1 MERRRCKKTTP
12 SLHYT
17 GLLDNPFSNLELRNL
32 TLTWKRGEAS
42 RWRALLSP
50 KSSERLVRHA
60 RARIPNDVR
69 AREGD
74 YFVGSRAPQTQG
86 RKGAQGSNEKKLNDI
101 SGESRQEPTHI
112 SALLFWVAQRGLKS
126 SLRISPVCVQ
136 FPESLR
142 PHPPSQDRK
151 LRERKERE
159 TGQRET
165 YTTHRVQWGEE
176 TVRETPALHYT
187 GLLDNPFSNS
197 ELRTS
202 LRQE

>member
-1 MERRRCKKTTP
+1 MSPTHHPKTEKQGRGNTQHTTQIPECSGERRRCKKTTP

-86 RKGAQGSNEKKLNDI
+86 RKGAQGSNETKKKRNDI
-101 SGESRQEPTHI
+101 LGESRQEPTHI
-112 SALLFWVAQRGLKS
+112 SALRFWVHNVGPKS
-126 SLRISPVCVQ
+126 SLRNHLCAK

-142 PHPPSQDRK
+142 P
-151 LRERKERE
+151 REFIAE
-159 TGQRET
+159 
-165 YTTHRVQWGEE
+165 
-176 TVRETPALHYT
+176 A
-187 GLLDNPFSNS
+187 
-197 ELRTS
+197 
-202 LRQE
+202 

>member
-1 MERRRCKKTTP
+1 MSEG
-12 SLHYT
+12 T
-17 GLLDNPFSNLELRNL
+17 GQRGKPRGG
-32 TLTWKRGEAS
+32 RVGIGAIGGAGGPGRYGEAGELE
-42 RWRALLSP
+42 WKYQGALLSP

-126 SLRISPVCVQ
+126 SLRISPVCAI
-136 FPESLR
+136 P
-142 PHPPSQDRK
+142 
-151 LRERKERE
+151 
-159 TGQRET
+159 
-165 YTTHRVQWGEE
+165 
-176 TVRETPALHYT
+176 
-187 GLLDNPFSNS
+187 
-197 ELRTS
+197 
-202 LRQE
+202 